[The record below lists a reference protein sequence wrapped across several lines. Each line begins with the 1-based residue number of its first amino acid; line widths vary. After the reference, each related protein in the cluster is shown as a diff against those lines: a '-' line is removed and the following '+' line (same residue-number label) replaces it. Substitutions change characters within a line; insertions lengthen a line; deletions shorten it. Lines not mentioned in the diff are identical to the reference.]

1 VLIGG
6 PSFLPSYH
14 GQRGIQRKNQKLDRH
29 FTLFAPAPCPT
40 EVGSKGARGGCTKA
54 ERLFIPGPEGKLEAL
69 LEFEPRARVR
79 AVAIVCHPHPL
90 YGGTMH
96 NKVVHRAA
104 KAALQAGLPVLRFNF
119 RGVTNP
125 KLIVQG
131 TEDIF
136 GTRGQVEELFASLA
150 QPKRLHWVEGADH
163 FFTGKLN
170 AVQTAVRCFLQE
182 VAAPPRAE

>member
-14 GQRGIQRKNQKLDRH
+14 SQRGIQRKNQNLDRH

-40 EVGSKGARGGCTKA
+40 EVGSTGARGGCTKA
-54 ERLFIPGPEGKLEAL
+54 ERLFIPGPEGKVEAL
-69 LEFEPRARVR
+69 LEFEPRTRPR
-79 AVAIVCHPHPL
+79 TVAIVCHPHPL

-119 RGVTNP
+119 R
-125 KLIVQG
+125 
-131 TEDIF
+131 
-136 GTRGQVEELFASLA
+136 
-150 QPKRLHWVEGADH
+150 
-163 FFTGKLN
+163 
-170 AVQTAVRCFLQE
+170 CFY
-182 VAAPPRAE
+182 AAGG